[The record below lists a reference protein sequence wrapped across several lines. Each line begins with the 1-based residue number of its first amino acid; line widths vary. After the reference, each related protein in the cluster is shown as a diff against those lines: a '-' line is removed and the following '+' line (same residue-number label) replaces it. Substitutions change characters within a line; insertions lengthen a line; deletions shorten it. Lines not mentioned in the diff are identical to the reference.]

1 MGIVDEKNLPK
12 NLEQNTVISKINF
25 VTVKIMPGDNDW
37 SVEAVIDVF
46 DEKGGNP
53 EGIAIGLFYEGKRI
67 GDGITDDWGNVIIT
81 MDNIPLPDPK
91 NKEKLYPL
99 KKWLSCHTEFIS
111 ASKIEI
117 LKQVQNDIIL
127 RGYNF
132 SIHHLIHQLYM
143 VCL

>member
-91 NKEKLYPL
+91 NKE
-99 KKWLSCHTEFIS
+99 IS
-111 ASKIEI
+111 FQA
-117 LKQVQNDIIL
+117 
-127 RGYNF
+127 R
-132 SIHHLIHQLYM
+132 
-143 VCL
+143 